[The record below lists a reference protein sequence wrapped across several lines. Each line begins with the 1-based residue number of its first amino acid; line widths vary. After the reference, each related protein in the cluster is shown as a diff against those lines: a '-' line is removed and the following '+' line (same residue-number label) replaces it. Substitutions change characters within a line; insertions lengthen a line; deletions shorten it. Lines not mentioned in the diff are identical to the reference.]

1 MDAAQMLTARE
12 IVRQCEQLADAAR
25 QRDDGSAGPAP
36 GRRLQ
41 AVDPVTEP
49 MAAVTAEIA
58 DDRVP
63 PTAPG
68 QATSHDHAGGSVDRA
83 LTDRELGILAFER
96 QWWKRSGTKE
106 RAIHEL
112 FDMSVSRYYQILNAM
127 LDKPAALR
135 ADPMLIRRLRKL
147 RAGRQRARTARR
159 LGIE

>member
-12 IVRQCEQLADAAR
+12 IARQCEELAHAAR
-25 QRDDGSAGPAP
+25 QCEAAPAGPAP
-36 GRRLQ
+36 RRSLRL
-41 AVDPVTEP
+41 VEPVTEP
-49 MAAVTAEIA
+49 MAAVTAEP
-58 DDRVP
+58 VE
-63 PTAPG
+63 
-68 QATSHDHAGGSVDRA
+68 DRA
-83 LTDRELGILAFER
+83 PVAGPEAQDDTLTDREFGILAFER

-112 FDMSVSRYYQILNAM
+112 FDMSVSRYYQILNAL

>member
-25 QRDDGSAGPAP
+25 QREAGPAESPP

-41 AVDPVTEP
+41 AVEPVTEP
-49 MAAVTAEIA
+49 IAAVPAEVVE
-58 DDRVP
+58 DRVH
-63 PTAPG
+63 PTGPDPRIRPDDAE
-68 QATSHDHAGGSVDRA
+68 

-112 FDMSVSRYYQILNAM
+112 FDMSVSRYYQILNVL